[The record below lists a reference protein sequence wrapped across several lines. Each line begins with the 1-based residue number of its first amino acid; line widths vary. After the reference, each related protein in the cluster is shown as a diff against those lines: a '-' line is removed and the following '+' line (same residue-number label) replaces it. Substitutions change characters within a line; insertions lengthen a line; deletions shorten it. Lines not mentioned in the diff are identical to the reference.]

1 MGKNQELLGRV
12 GACNDQMEVIVAYDE
27 GLAQRVREA
36 LSERPDLSERKMFG
50 GLCFMLGGNMCAGIV
65 GEELMLRVGPDSY
78 EDALARPHAREMD
91 FTGRS
96 LKGMVYVGV
105 DGFADDADLSGW
117 LEIAVSFAGGLPPK

>member
-1 MGKNQELLGRV
+1 M
-12 GACNDQMEVIVAYDE
+12 AFDE

-36 LSERPDLSERKMFG
+36 LGERSDLSERKMFG

-65 GEELMLRVGPDSY
+65 GEELMLRVGPDAYQAS
-78 EDALARPHAREMD
+78 LARPHAREMD

-96 LKGMVYVGV
+96 LKGMVYVAV
-105 DGFADDADLSGW
+105 DGVADDADLSSW

>member
-12 GACNDQMEVIVAYDE
+12 GAWNDQMEVIVAYDE
-27 GLAQRVREA
+27 GLAQRIREA

-50 GLCFMLGGNMCAGIV
+50 GLCFMLSGNMCAGIV

-78 EDALARPHAREMD
+78 EHALSRPHAREMD

-105 DGFADDADLSGW
+105 DGFADDADLSSW